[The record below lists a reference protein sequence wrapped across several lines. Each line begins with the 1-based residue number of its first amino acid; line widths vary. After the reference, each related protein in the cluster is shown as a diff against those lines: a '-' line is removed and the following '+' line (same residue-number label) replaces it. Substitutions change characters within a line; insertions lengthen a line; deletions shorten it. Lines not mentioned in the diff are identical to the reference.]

1 MTKVHVHAVR
11 SNNRPPGSD
20 VRQITLGPSGRPLGQ
35 DRKFLR
41 KAVLWMRQLLGILG

>member
-1 MTKVHVHAVR
+1 MHSSVIAERSEGSAVAFD
-11 SNNRPPGSD
+11 SFQVALLPNC
-20 VRQITLGPSGRPLGQ
+20 RPLGQ